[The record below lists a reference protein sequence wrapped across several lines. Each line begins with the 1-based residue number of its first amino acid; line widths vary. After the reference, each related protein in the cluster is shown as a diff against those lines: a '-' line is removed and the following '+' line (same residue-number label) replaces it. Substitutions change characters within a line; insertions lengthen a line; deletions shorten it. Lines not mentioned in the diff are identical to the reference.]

1 MSKKKNYSMKELIQ
15 QTLFGTKPEKEIVEE
30 KNEKEKIILNATR
43 ESCRNNPK
51 LRVTVNCGIRNA
63 LIDLPVKFPA
73 YCNPYEASLIELVRI
88 YCRQPYLPDGTIMR
102 ELRRMGKTKC
112 IDTQKGIYEQ
122 L

>member
-1 MSKKKNYSMKELIQ
+1 MEKKTGKKKRWFQ

-30 KNEKEKIILNATR
+30 KNEKEKIILNATI

-73 YCNPYEASLIELVRI
+73 YCNSHEVSLIELTRI
-88 YCRQPYLPDGTIMR
+88 YCRRPYLPDGTIMR
-102 ELRRMGKTKC
+102 ELRRSGKTKC